1 MQRGEINMPKS
12 ITVEIEPEVLKWLRE
27 SSGWKI
33 EEVAKR
39 LSTSAE
45 TVTEFESGKKSL
57 TLKQLKILSASFKRP
72 LAAFF
77 LSKPKEEKPLPKDYR
92 FLPNRKDVFDK
103 KTILAIRRSRSLQNI
118 SKELSLNINYETKT
132 KVEKVELS
140 ENPDL
145 VAEKYR
151 KFFNLDWEK
160 QKKFKDAYQLFNYL
174 RDVLENL
181 NILVFQ
187 FSMPIEDARGFALV
201 DETPAIIVINSKDG
215 IEARLFSLMHEFGHV
230 LLGETVIDIPEASL
244 DIRDNIERWCNAFAS
259 SFLLPSQEAKKLF
272 EENRANLTGTETLNA
287 LSRKYKVSKAVLLV
301 KMLNLN
307 YISRQEF
314 ENVVSRYVPKE
325 TKKKVEREKKGI
337 SMAPDKKCLSEMGN
351 KFISLIANNFD
362 KKFITYTDALSYLS
376 IKSKNFEK
384 VLSKARK

>member
-1 MQRGEINMPKS
+1 MGKKS
-12 ITVEIEPEVLKWLRE
+12 ITVKTEPEVMKWLRE

-39 LSTSAE
+39 LNTTAE
-45 TVTEFESGKKSL
+45 TVAEFEAGKKSP

-72 LAAFF
+72 LASFL

-103 KTILAIRRSRSLQNI
+103 KTILAIRKSRSLQSI
-118 SKELSLNINYETKT
+118 SKELSLNIRYETKT

-151 KFFNLDWEK
+151 KLFNLDLEK
-160 QKKFKDAYQLFNYL
+160 QIKFKDAYKLFNYL
-174 RDVLENL
+174 RDVLEDMNV
-181 NILVFQ
+181 LVFQ

-201 DETPAIIVINSKDG
+201 DESPAIIVINSKDS

-244 DIRDNIERWCNAFAS
+244 AIRDDIERWCNAFSS
-259 SFLLPSQEAKKLF
+259 SFLLPTEAAKKLF
-272 EENRANLTGTETLNA
+272 EENRAKLTDTETLNT
-287 LSRKYKVSKAVLLV
+287 LSRKYKVSKAVFLV
-301 KMLNLN
+301 KMMNLD
-307 YISRQEF
+307 YISRDDF
-314 ENVVSRYVPKE
+314 EKIIERYVPKE
-325 TKKKVEREKKGI
+325 TKKKIECEKKI
-337 SMAPDKKCLSEMGN
+337 INVASDKKCLSEMGN
-351 KFISLIANNFD
+351 KFISIVANNFD
-362 KKFITYTDALSYLS
+362 KNFITYTDALSYLS
-376 IKSKNFEK
+376 IKSKNFDK
-384 VLSKARK
+384 VLAKARK